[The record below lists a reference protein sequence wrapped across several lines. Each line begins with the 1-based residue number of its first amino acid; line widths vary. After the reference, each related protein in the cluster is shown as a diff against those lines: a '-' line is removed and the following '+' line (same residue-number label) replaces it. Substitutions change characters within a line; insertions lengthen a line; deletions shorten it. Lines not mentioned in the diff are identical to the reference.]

1 MGLIYNRGDIIFIN
15 NVELYNYDG
24 TKSLD
29 TRIKG
34 HPFIILNDIDDL
46 EEDILC
52 LKVSS
57 SKLGKRKNT
66 FYIIDNFKLYGEKTK
81 RSFVDIKHIYKM
93 KIDKVHQLQGCIS
106 SHEMKD
112 LSEYVQKYL

>member
-46 EEDILC
+46 TI
-52 LKVSS
+52 
-57 SKLGKRKNT
+57 KN
-66 FYIIDNFKLYGEKTK
+66 
-81 RSFVDIKHIYKM
+81 
-93 KIDKVHQLQGCIS
+93 
-106 SHEMKD
+106 
-112 LSEYVQKYL
+112 